1 MIAIALK
8 MLVGNRSKYLGIVLA
23 LAFTAFLTTQLP
35 SVLLGILQRTYSFI
49 TDIGAGDVWV
59 MDPKVQ
65 YVDDVKPMR
74 DTELYRVRG
83 LPGVEWAVPIFK
95 GNIRAQ
101 LRDGTFQNC
110 VLVGLDDATLL
121 GGPAVMTQGKVA
133 DLRHADG
140 IIVDDDGSRTKLAK
154 AVAGSSGLT
163 EPLVTGDVL
172 ELNDHRATVVGIAK
186 IGFNFN
192 SLPVIYTTYSRAQS
206 YVPAERK
213 LLSFI
218 LVKVKRGYSNQQV
231 INQITG
237 STNLAAYQTADFKRN
252 SRNWFMKQTGIM
264 INFSIIVTIACLAGA
279 AVAGQTFFTFTL
291 DNLRYFGVMKALGTS
306 VSQLVAM
313 VLVQALTVGS
323 IGYGLGMIGVAVS
336 SYFMTDSKVAFDLV
350 WQTPLA
356 NCIEVLLICSAA
368 ALISLRRVIRLEP
381 AVVFKA

>member
-1 MIAIALK
+1 MISIALK
-8 MLVGNRSKYLGIVLA
+8 MLTGNRSKYLGIVLA

-35 SVLLGILQRTYSFI
+35 SVLMGILQRTYSFI
-49 TDIGAGDVWV
+49 TDVGTGDIWV

-101 LRDGTFQNC
+101 LPDGTFQDC
-110 VLVGLDDATLL
+110 ILVGLDDATLL
-121 GGPAVMTQGKVA
+121 GGPANMTQGSVA

-140 IIVDDDGSRTKLAK
+140 IIVDYDGSRTKLAK
-154 AVAGSSGLT
+154 VVPGRSKQFT
-163 EPLVTGDVL
+163 PLATGDLL
-172 ELNDHRATVVGIAK
+172 ELNDHRAAVVGIAK

-192 SLPVIYTTYSRAQS
+192 SLPVIYTTYTRAQS

-218 LVKVKRGYSNQQV
+218 IVKVKPGYSSQQV
-231 INQITG
+231 IRQIEAGTE
-237 STNLAAYQTADFKRN
+237 LAAYPTADFQQN
-252 SRNWFMKQTGIM
+252 SMTWFIKKTGIM
-264 INFSIIVTIACLAGA
+264 INFSIIVVIACLGGG

-291 DNLRYFGVMKALGTS
+291 DNLRYFGVMKAMGTS
-306 VSQLVAM
+306 AWQLVGM
-313 VLVQALTVGS
+313 VLIQALTAGS
-323 IGYGLGMIGVAVS
+323 VGYGLGMIGVAIS
-336 SYFMTDSKVAFDLV
+336 SYFMTGSKVAYHLA
-350 WQTPLA
+350 WQTPVA
-356 NCIEVLLICSAA
+356 SCIEILLICSFA
-368 ALISLRRVIRLEP
+368 ALMSLRSVIRLEP